1 MASSLGDM
9 RLPPKPS
16 YYHLFGYS
24 GDFSLMINRNN
35 DGTVSLANELDPRA
49 QTAARKMNGFNEDHG
64 GIFSCSAVSQVVN
77 TILSNSEVQTPWVER
92 KNE

>member
-1 MASSLGDM
+1 M
-9 RLPPKPS
+9 RLLPKPS
-16 YYHLFGYS
+16 YYLLFGYS

-35 DGTVSLANELDPRA
+35 DGAVSLASELDPRVQA
-49 QTAARKMNGFNEDHG
+49 AARKMNGFIEDHG
-64 GIFSCSAVSQVVN
+64 GILSCPAVSQVVN